1 MRLWILSF
9 ILVISFG
16 CKTAQPSFL
25 TNSNAVPELISREFA
40 FTEGPATDKDG
51 NVYFT
56 DQPNNAIWKYST
68 DGNLTLFMKNSGRS
82 NGLYFDADGNL
93 IACAD
98 EKNELWKI
106 DPAGNHTVLLKGY
119 QGQRFNGPNDVYVHP
134 SGVMYFTDPN
144 YKRDY
149 WTLTSP
155 QIPGQHVYYLAKGA
169 TEAVPVVTDIK
180 KPNGIIG
187 SPDGKYLYVADIEAW
202 KTYRYLINTDGS
214 VGKGELF
221 ADLGSDGMTVDKA
234 GNVYLTGKGVTV
246 FDPNGK
252 LIRNIP
258 VPEDWTANVIFMG
271 KNRDQLFITASK
283 GIYKLK

>member
-25 TNSNAVPELISREFA
+25 SNSNAVPELISREFA

-56 DQPNNAIWKYST
+56 DQPNNAIWKYSM
-68 DGNLTLFMKNSGRS
+68 DGKLTLFMKNSGRS

-106 DPAGNHTVLLKGY
+106 DPAGNHTVLLTGHK
-119 QGQRFNGPNDVYVHP
+119 GQRFNGPNDVYVHP
-134 SGVMYFTDPN
+134 SGGMYFTDPN

-155 QIPGQHVYYLAKGA
+155 QVPGQHVYYLAKGT

-187 SPDGKYLYVADIEAW
+187 SPDGKYLYIADIEAW
-202 KTYRYLINTDGS
+202 KTYRYLINADGS
-214 VGKGELF
+214 VGSGELF

-258 VPEDWTANVIFMG
+258 VPEDWTANVTFMG

>member
-1 MRLWILSF
+1 MRLWILSCF
-9 ILVISFG
+9 LIISFG
-16 CKTAQPSFL
+16 CKTSQPSFL
-25 TNSNAVPELISREFA
+25 SNNAVPELISRDFS
-40 FTEGPATDKDG
+40 FTEGPATDKYG

-68 DGNLTLFMKNSGRS
+68 DGKLSLFLKNSGRS

-106 DPAGNHTVLLKGY
+106 DPSGNHTVLLSGF

-134 SGVMYFTDPN
+134 SGGIYFTDPN

-155 QIPGQHVYYLAKGA
+155 QVPVQNVYYLAKGA

-202 KTYRYLINTDGS
+202 KTYRYAINADGS
-214 VGKGELF
+214 LARGELF
-221 ADLGSDGMTVDKA
+221 AELGSDGMTVDKY

-246 FDPNGK
+246 FDPTGK

-258 VPEDWTANVIFMG
+258 VPEDWTTNVTFMG
-271 KNRDQLFITASK
+271 KKRDQLFITASK
-283 GIYKLK
+283 GIYKIR